1 MRALGFCLLVVA
13 SLPCAAQST
22 HDFGAVDAL
31 IQQVVA
37 GVPLPGA
44 SIVVVK
50 DGATILESH
59 YGNYGPNTR
68 IPIASASKWVSAT
81 AIASLVDAVLLSWDS
96 AVGSLIVDAPADKRA
111 ITLRELFWHTSGLP
125 GSDGGCLGTQAVT
138 LQACAR
144 QILDL
149 PLANAPGSCF
159 AYGGNSMQVAGR
171 MAELASGQSWDTL
184 FVQRVA
190 QPLGLVATDYAFNSA
205 QPGYV
210 GVPCCGTWLIA
221 TAAMAPAF
229 PRLILRTSGT
239 TPTTMMPQPCR
250 QRAIAAST
258 IRSSRELSAAPRCQ

>member
-96 AVGSLIVDAPADKRA
+96 AVGSLIVDAPADKRDHA
-111 ITLRELFWHTSGLP
+111 
-125 GSDGGCLGTQAVT
+125 
-138 LQACAR
+138 AR
-144 QILDL
+144 T
-149 PLANAPGSCF
+149 
-159 AYGGNSMQVAGR
+159 V
-171 MAELASGQSWDTL
+171 LAS
-184 FVQRVA
+184 
-190 QPLGLVATDYAFNSA
+190 
-205 QPGYV
+205 
-210 GVPCCGTWLIA
+210 
-221 TAAMAPAF
+221 
-229 PRLILRTSGT
+229 PR
-239 TPTTMMPQPCR
+239 R
-250 QRAIAAST
+250 QRHRRGGLERWRLRHVSMDGHQR
-258 IRSSRELSAAPRCQ
+258 RSGGRVLHA